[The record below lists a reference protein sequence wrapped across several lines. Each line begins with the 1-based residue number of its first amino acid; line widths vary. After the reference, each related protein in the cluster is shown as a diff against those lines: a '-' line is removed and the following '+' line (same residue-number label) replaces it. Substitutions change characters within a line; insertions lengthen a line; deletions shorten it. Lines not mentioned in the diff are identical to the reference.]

1 MAIVCPTVLAGE
13 PHEFREQIER
23 VAPFASR
30 IQIDLMDGAFA
41 PTKSVAL
48 DSIWWPEGLDVDIHL
63 MYQEPERYL
72 EKLVNLRPNMVI
84 IHAEANVDLVKF
96 ATALH
101 ENNIKAGLAVLKD
114 TQVKEVQHF
123 LPNFDHLLIFSGDLG
138 RFGGQVD
145 MSLLEKVSE
154 AKKIVP
160 NIEVGWD
167 GGINETNALDLSNGG
182 VEVLNVGGYIQRAS
196 QPDKAYVTISSLI
209 S

>member
-167 GGINETNALDLSNGG
+167 GG
-182 VEVLNVGGYIQRAS
+182 R
-196 QPDKAYVTISSLI
+196 LI
-209 S
+209 FMKSAGLYRFL